1 MSDIDLPEE
10 IPTQP
15 EKETYPYNRI
25 QESFLRRTLIT
36 IGILA
41 LTVVG
46 LWVLWIGLEVVL
58 LVFGGILFAVFLR
71 AATQGLKRV
80 TKLPDKPAVIIVSL
94 LFVALLIGIFW
105 LIGPQISAQFGDLSE
120 SFTDIA
126 IQAVETLLMYEW
138 GQQVLDLLPIEETL
152 TTLPTGE
159 ADIGIF
165 STITGVFSQTL
176 DALSSILLVL
186 GIGFFFAL
194 DPGLYM
200 RGLVML
206 FPHSK
211 RELVWEVLRAEEYA
225 LRGWLLGT
233 FISMVMI
240 GGTTMLILWAFGVP
254 LAVPMGLAIAILEFV
269 PIIGPIVGTIPVVL
283 LALTVGPDTALWVFF
298 IYFAAQFIEGNII
311 VPLILQKTVELPP
324 VITVTAQILFGIFA
338 GTLGVLLAT
347 PIAAV
352 VMVFI
357 QVVYI
362 RNLLG
367 DPVEVKKTVN

>member
-1 MSDIDLPEE
+1 MSDVDLPEN
-10 IPTQP
+10 IPTHP
-15 EKETYPYNRI
+15 EKESYPHNRL

-36 IGILA
+36 VGILA
-41 LTVVG
+41 MTVVG

-58 LVFGGILFAVFLR
+58 LVFGGMLFAVLLR
-71 AATQGLKRV
+71 AATQGLKQV

-94 LFVALLIGIFW
+94 LFVALVIGFFW
-105 LIGPQISAQFGDLSE
+105 LIGPQISAQVGDLSE
-120 SFTDIA
+120 SFAEIA
-126 IQAVETLLMYEW
+126 NQAVETLLQYEW
-138 GQQVLDLLPIEETL
+138 GQQLLDLLPIEETI
-152 TTLPTGE
+152 TTMPSAAAG
-159 ADIGIF
+159 DGIF

-176 DALSSILLVL
+176 DALSSLLLVL

-233 FISMVMI
+233 FISMLMI
-240 GGTTMLILWAFGVP
+240 GGTTTLILWAFGVP
-254 LAVPMGLAIAILEFV
+254 LALPMGLVIAILEFV

-283 LALTVGPDTALWVFF
+283 LALTVGPDTALWVFI
-298 IYFAAQFIEGNII
+298 IYFAAQFIEGNIL

-324 VITVTAQILFGIFA
+324 VITVTTQILFGIFA

-352 VMVFI
+352 AMVFI

-362 RNLLG
+362 DHLLG
-367 DPVEVKKTVN
+367 DPMDIKKTVN

>member
-1 MSDIDLPEE
+1 
-10 IPTQP
+10 
-15 EKETYPYNRI
+15 
-25 QESFLRRTLIT
+25 
-36 IGILA
+36 
-41 LTVVG
+41 
-46 LWVLWIGLEVVL
+46 
-58 LVFGGILFAVFLR
+58 
-71 AATQGLKRV
+71 
-80 TKLPDKPAVIIVSL
+80 
-94 LFVALLIGIFW
+94 
-105 LIGPQISAQFGDLSE
+105 
-120 SFTDIA
+120 
-126 IQAVETLLMYEW
+126 
-138 GQQVLDLLPIEETL
+138 
-152 TTLPTGE
+152 
-159 ADIGIF
+159 
-165 STITGVFSQTL
+165 
-176 DALSSILLVL
+176 VL

-211 RELVWEVLRAEEYA
+211 RELVWELLRAEEYA

-240 GGTTMLILWAFGVP
+240 GATTTLILWAFGVP
-254 LAVPMGLAIAILEFV
+254 LALPMGLVIAVLEFV

-298 IYFAAQFIEGNII
+298 IYFAAQFIEGNIL

-324 VITVTAQILFGIFA
+324 VITVTTQILFGIFA